1 MLNPTKKSCQNL
13 LRVWHSVIIRVDLSK
28 KTPCVFL
35 RSFDDVN
42 IVAGRTTGTMEVTQS
57 VQRWV
62 MNSNWQESMCS
73 FRWPKVSW
81 STPRARATTSPPQ
94 EEDSQA
100 SNLEI
105 CGVYVQRA
113 GGRLVHLMSD
123 PVSWLWLNLCR
134 DSWLIFS
141 LTSGNVG
148 RLGSKGGG
156 CSNTPSVLT
165 GLKSWWQSFQV
176 SRFFQVNSV
185 EEMTRQD
192 DSCPGSA
199 WNLKDCV
206 LKFQINCGFSASRS
220 LFFASPKG
228 FSTEIGTMTS
238 CPTLTVCKLQ
248 TPVCPLSQ
256 CSL

>member
-113 GGRLVHLMSD
+113 GGRLVHVMSD
-123 PVSWLWLNLCR
+123 LVSWLRFNLCP
-134 DSWLIFS
+134 DFFFSEKSFS
-141 LTSGNVG
+141 LSLQAMLAGSAPRVVAAATHQASLQVEKSWCQNFKSTILSGQLG
-148 RLGSKGGG
+148 RGDDS
-156 CSNTPSVLT
+156 T
-165 GLKSWWQSFQV
+165 GWLLSWICLKSRRLYLKIPNKLWIFIQSI
-176 SRFFQVNSV
+176 
-185 EEMTRQD
+185 
-192 DSCPGSA
+192 C
-199 WNLKDCV
+199 
-206 LKFQINCGFSASRS
+206 
-220 LFFASPKG
+220 
-228 FSTEIGTMTS
+228 
-238 CPTLTVCKLQ
+238 
-248 TPVCPLSQ
+248 LSN
-256 CSL
+256 